1 MQPKRRRLTPYQQRQ
16 KRRRHRFALG
26 GVAVLCVF
34 AFFIGRCTAADR
46 VGVDLVDT
54 EPSPSAS
61 ADPATISNGVK
72 NSDPLLTLVNAK
84 HPVPSDWSVSTVQL
98 KNQQSIDR
106 RAYAALQRMLDDA
119 RDQGLQPLVCSSY
132 RSHGRQKELF
142 AKQVNKFLSQGY
154 SNDTAKEKAAEW
166 VAVPGTSEHELG
178 LAVDIVAMDH
188 QMLDETQENTPEQRW
203 LMVNCWKYGFIL
215 RYPTDKH
222 DITGIQYEPWH
233 YRYVGQDAAKEIM
246 QKGLCLEE
254 YLGQV

>member
-1 MQPKRRRLTPYQQRQ
+1 MPSKRPRLTPYQQRQ

-26 GVAVLCVF
+26 GIVVLCAF

-46 VGVDLVDT
+46 VSVDLVDT
-54 EPSPSAS
+54 DPGAS
-61 ADPATISNGVK
+61 ADPVSVSNGVK
-72 NSDPLLTLVNAK
+72 SGNELLTLVNAK
-84 HPVPSDWSVSTVQL
+84 HPVPSDWSVSPVQL

-106 RAYAALQRMLDDA
+106 RAYTALQRMLDDA
-119 RDQGLQPLVCSSY
+119 REQGLDPLICSSY
-132 RSHGRQKELF
+132 RTHGRQKELF

-154 SNDTAKEKAAEW
+154 SNEIAKEKAAEW

-188 QMLDETQENTPEQRW
+188 QALDETQEDTAEQRW
-203 LMVNCWKYGFIL
+203 LMANCWKYGFIL

-222 DITGIQYEPWH
+222 EITGIQYEPWH
-233 YRYVGQDAAKEIM
+233 YRYVGEDAAKEIM

-254 YLGQV
+254 YLDQV